1 MTSIDF
7 VSLSFFQKSHRIRGD
22 PAHSM
27 HPMGRES
34 EPLLRLSRTTHFTC
48 REHLGLNECLS
59 GPLEER
65 QVGKRAEAK
74 GATGWV
80 RRGLFPPPQSPA
92 SGQRHGSWSP
102 SQPVLPP
109 SDHCSPRSPVSS
121 KKGKKEILPL
131 SSGTTESALP
141 GEGRMM
147 KSKRQLGRNT
157 GRGRRSSRRHT
168 AHGQGLI

>member
-80 RRGLFPPPQSPA
+80 RRGLFPPPPQSPA

-147 KSKRQLGRNT
+147 KSKCQLGRNT
-157 GRGRRSSRRHT
+157 GRGRRS
-168 AHGQGLI
+168 QP